1 MKPPRPARNLKTTS
15 ACMKKPSG
23 ATSAKRC
30 AAYRRK
36 CTAKQKK
43 RKEQNV
49 KARARI
55 AERKKTTYR
64 PRSPELLKVATQAR
78 AAELLAKGAFTM
90 AQSAKSESARNS
102 SETKL
107 AKALA
112 LRALARAERA
122 HERLDADDHEGG
134 FCTPPRERGHGGKG
148 EM

>member
-1 MKPPRPARNLKTTS
+1 MQPVPRGVPRN
-15 ACMKKPSG
+15 
-23 ATSAKRC
+23 
-30 AAYRRK
+30 RRK

-112 LRALARAERA
+112 LRALARAEACPRA
-122 HERLDADDHEGG
+122 S
-134 FCTPPRERGHGGKG
+134 
-148 EM
+148 